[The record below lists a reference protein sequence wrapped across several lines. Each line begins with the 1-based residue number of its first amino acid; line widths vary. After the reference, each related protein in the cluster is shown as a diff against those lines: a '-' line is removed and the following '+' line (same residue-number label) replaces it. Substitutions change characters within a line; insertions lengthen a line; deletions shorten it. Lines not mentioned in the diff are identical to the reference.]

1 MSNVTHMPPRGRYLA
16 HEVGRLAG
24 VSGQTVGQWARQGYI
39 RSSQSDGRPRVY
51 SFQDVGEAMVVHELL
66 NRGAT
71 YGQIREHIQ
80 RLRERYGTDWPL
92 TQSPASTGTVGGT
105 AKAPPRVVAKES
117 GTIYGTGSRGW
128 QQQVEIG
135 DLRVIAE
142 LLRRGGWAAR
152 DLPDLEHI
160 EVNPDRLSGRPTIR
174 GHRIA
179 AEDVAEI
186 AQAPNGAEILRT
198 DYELSDA
205 EIHDAVRWWNVARR
219 YDAAA

>member
-1 MSNVTHMPPRGRYLA
+1 MTVTHMPPRGRYLA
-16 HEVGRLAG
+16 NEVGQLAG
-24 VSGQTVGQWARQGYI
+24 VSGQTIGQWARQGYI
-39 RSSQSDGRPRVY
+39 RSSQSAGRPRVY

-71 YGQIREHIQ
+71 YPQIREHIE
-80 RLRERYGTDWPL
+80 RLRERYGVDWPL

-105 AKAPPRVVAKES
+105 EKAAPSVVARDS
-117 GTIYGTGSRGW
+117 GRIYGTGSHGW

-135 DLRVIAE
+135 DLNVIAN
-142 LLRRGGWAAR
+142 LLWRGGWAAR

-186 AQAPNGAEILRT
+186 AQAPEGPEILRD

-205 EIHDAVRWWNVARR
+205 EIRDAVRWWDAARR
-219 YDAAA
+219 YEAAA